1 MSTTYFGGVVVGE
14 ASRKPRFGRSLT
26 LPGLRPEGLR
36 LEGKRIRITE
46 VPLDYSAEIGRLTDN
61 EERGC
66 SLREAMPK
74 YLTMVSYTPEGI
86 KGLMK
91 EGGTAR
97 RAALEK
103 MLQKLGGRLE
113 GFYFAFGDNN
123 AYVISEGPDNATAAA
138 ISLAITTGA
147 IRTKTVVLLTPEEVD
162 HAISLPV
169 DYHPPGK

>member
-1 MSTTYFGGVVVGE
+1 L
-14 ASRKPRFGRSLT
+14 K
-26 LPGLRPEGLR
+26 
-36 LEGKRIRITE
+36 GKRIRINE
-46 VPLDYSAEIGRLTDN
+46 VPLDYSAEVGRLTGN
-61 EERGC
+61 KERGYC
-66 SLREAMPK
+66 LREAMPK

-86 KGLMK
+86 KGLVK

-97 RAALEK
+97 RAAVEK

-147 IRTKTVVLLTPEEVD
+147 IRTKTVVLLSPEEVD
-162 HAISLPV
+162 LAFGLPV
-169 DYHPPGK
+169 EYPPPGK